1 VMKAKESAAGR
12 CISELDIEE
21 DQIEEYIVRWVR

>member
-1 VMKAKESAAGR
+1 MKAKKSAAGR